1 MAYTIKEVEKL
12 TGVSAH
18 TIRYWAKRG
27 LFSHIERD
35 ENNVRYFSE
44 RDLQWVAL
52 AQCMRET
59 GMSIAKISEFVELC
73 KLGDSSIPQ
82 RLEMIRAQK
91 REILATLQSYEKAL
105 KVVQKKIESYENALR
120 TQKPDAL
127 TLGND
132 ERLQNYYK
140 QERAYKSLQDS
151 ASGKKK
157 LAKESARK

>member
-27 LFSHIERD
+27 LFSHIQRD
-35 ENNVRYFSE
+35 ENNVRYFSQ

-73 KLGDSSIPQ
+73 KLGDKSIPA
-82 RLEMIRAQK
+82 RLKMIKEQEK
-91 REILATLQSYEKAL
+91 EILSTLESYTKAL
-105 KVVQKKIESYENALR
+105 KVVQKKISFYEEVLAKEE
-120 TQKPDAL
+120 QDKL
-127 TLGND
+127 TLGQD
-132 ERLQNYYK
+132 ERLRNYY
-140 QERAYKSLQDS
+140 QEERDYQSLKDHAS
-151 ASGKKK
+151 AKKK
-157 LAKESARK
+157 LARKEK

>member
-27 LFSHIERD
+27 LFSHIQRD
-35 ENNVRYFSE
+35 ENNVRYFSQ

-73 KLGDSSIPQ
+73 KLGDKSIPA
-82 RLEMIRAQK
+82 RLKMIKEQEK
-91 REILATLQSYEKAL
+91 EILSTLKSYTKAL
-105 KVVQKKIESYENALR
+105 KVVQKKINFYEEVLAKEDQN
-120 TQKPDAL
+120 KL
-127 TLGND
+127 TLGQD
-132 ERLQNYYK
+132 ERLRNYY
-140 QERAYKSLQDS
+140 QEERDYQSLKDHAS
-151 ASGKKK
+151 AKKK
-157 LAKESARK
+157 LARKEK

>member
-82 RLEMIRAQK
+82 RLEMIKAQE
-91 REILATLQSYEKAL
+91 REIIATLQSYEKAL
-105 KVVQKKIESYENALR
+105 KVVQKKIESYENALS

-127 TLGND
+127 TLGSD
-132 ERLQNYYK
+132 ERLRDYYK
-140 QERAYKSLQDS
+140 QDRAYKSLQDN
-151 ASGKKK
+151 ASGKRK
-157 LAKESARK
+157 LAKRKK